1 MHDIDRTYLE
11 TGWDGSEY
19 EPEYEAEWE
28 FGGSP
33 EMYGE
38 AYESPYG
45 EFEDPYGEVDGY
57 GEAEDPY
64 GEMYGEAESPYGEYY
79 GELGDEGPFSEAEEM
94 ELAFELL
101 GVGSEAE
108 MDQFLGKIFSKIGRG
123 IRNFARSSTG
133 RALGG
138 MLKGLAKKALPV
150 VGGAL
155 GSLIPVPGVGTAVGT
170 ALGSAAGRMF
180 GLELEGLSPED
191 QEFEVARRFV
201 RLAGTAAANA
211 AEASPAAP
219 PQQVAQQAIA
229 AAAQAHAPGL
239 TAVMRRPAH
248 RGRGRSGRWIRRGRT
263 IILLG
268 A

>member
-19 EPEYEAEWE
+19 EPEYESEYEGEWE
-28 FGGSP
+28 FDGSP

-38 AYESPYG
+38 AEEPYG
-45 EFEDPYGEVDGY
+45 EYFEDTFGEVDGY
-57 GEAEDPY
+57 GEY
-64 GEMYGEAESPYGEYY
+64 YGEAEEPYGEYY
-79 GELGDEGPFSEAEEM
+79 GEIGDEGPFSEAEEM

-101 GVGSEAE
+101 GVGSEQE
-108 MDQFLGKIFSKIGRG
+108 LDQFLGKLFSKIGRG
-123 IRNFARSSTG
+123 VKKFARSSVG

-138 MLKGLAKKALPV
+138 ALKGIAKKALPV

-155 GSLIPVPGVGTAVGT
+155 GSFIPIPGVGTAVGT

-201 RLAGTAAANA
+201 RLAGEAARNA
-211 AEASPAAP
+211 TMAPPSVP
-219 PQQVAQQAIA
+219 PQQVAKQAIA
-229 AAAQAHAPGL
+229 AAATAHAPGL
-239 TAVMRRPAH
+239 AVAMRRPGPK
-248 RGRGRSGRWIRRGRT
+248 GRGRSGRWIRRGRT